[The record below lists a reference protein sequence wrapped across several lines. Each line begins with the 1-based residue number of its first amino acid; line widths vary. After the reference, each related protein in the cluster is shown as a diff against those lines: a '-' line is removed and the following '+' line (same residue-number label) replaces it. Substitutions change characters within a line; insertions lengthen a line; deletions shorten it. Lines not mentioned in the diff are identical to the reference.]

1 MTSPFSHL
9 TDVDLDALRVAPKG
23 KMSATRLKQKLAYLE
38 QTFELESLTDSDVRY
53 KLYRRHHPRNAEVFS
68 VGLSVCIG
76 GDWLTLCRYNGP
88 YHAHKNFIE
97 RNRIP
102 VVSHIHFATQRYVV
116 GAAHPDGFAVET
128 DRYSTIEGALRCIL
142 LDCNIQGI
150 LPSGDADPSS
160 EDLFSQ

>member
-9 TDVDLDALRVAPKG
+9 TDADLDALRVAPKG

-38 QTFELESLTDSDVRY
+38 QTYELESLTDSDVRY
-53 KLYRRHHPRNAEVFS
+53 RLYRRHNPKNVQVFS

-76 GDWLTLCRYNGP
+76 GDWLMLCRYNGP

-97 RNRIP
+97 RNRLEG
-102 VVSHIHFATQRYVV
+102 VSHIHSATQRYVV
-116 GAAHPDGFAVET
+116 GAAHPDGFAMET

-150 LPSGDADPSS
+150 LPSGDVDPSS